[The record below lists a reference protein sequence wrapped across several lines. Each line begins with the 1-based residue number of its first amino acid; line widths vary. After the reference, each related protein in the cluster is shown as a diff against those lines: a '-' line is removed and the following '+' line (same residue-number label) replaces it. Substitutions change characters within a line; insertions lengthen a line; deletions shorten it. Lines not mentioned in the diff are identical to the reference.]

1 MNTSPL
7 GKYRIDQM
15 LMEHQTLLRHTH
27 DSLPGLFDLSAGI
40 KEGCNMIN
48 SPSFLGYTRLG
59 AETTAS
65 RTDLREVC
73 CGPTSRYDVEGCAKS
88 HIAI

>member
-1 MNTSPL
+1 MF
-7 GKYRIDQM
+7 GRWKAQV
-15 LMEHQTLLRHTH
+15 LMKPKNLLRHTH
-27 DSLPGLFDLSAGI
+27 ESLSGLFDLPAKM

-73 CGPTSRYDVEGCAKS
+73 S
-88 HIAI
+88 HQLF